1 MQEQKAA
8 EAPREQA
15 ANDDA
20 TPAEG
25 VRVTD
30 RRRVRFDAAGED
42 ITIDDSRE
50 LSLKPAYV
58 EELEARARAA
68 EQQVLDVQARFD
80 QVRGELRRE
89 TDEIRQRLQR
99 TAEERA
105 TREKA
110 AFVAALLPTLD
121 NLQRAVEAAEQGGTL
136 DALTG
141 GLRGTINGFE
151 NALATSGAEPVAGVV
166 GAPFDPEVHEA
177 VDTVE
182 VAPERDNTVTAEY
195 GRGYRLGG
203 QLLRPARVQV
213 GRSRGASQT
222 AAK

>member
-8 EAPREQA
+8 ELPREQT
-15 ANDDA
+15 DD
-20 TPAEG
+20 TTIPTEG

-42 ITIDDSRE
+42 ITVDDSSE
-50 LSLKPAYV
+50 PNLKPAYV
-58 EELEARARAA
+58 EELETRARAA

-105 TREKA
+105 AREKA
-110 AFVAALLPTLD
+110 AFVAVLLPTLD

-136 DALTG
+136 DALTDG
-141 GLRGTINGFE
+141 VRGTINGFE
-151 NALATSGAEPVAGVV
+151 NALAASGVEPVAGVV
-166 GAPFDPEVHEA
+166 GALFDPEVHEA

-182 VAPERDNTVTAEY
+182 VEPERDNTVTAEY

-222 AAK
+222 AAE

>member
-8 EAPREQA
+8 EVPREQT
-15 ANDDA
+15 DD
-20 TPAEG
+20 TTISTEG

-42 ITIDDSRE
+42 ITVDDSSE
-50 LSLKPAYV
+50 PNLKPAYV
-58 EELEARARAA
+58 EELETRARAA

-80 QVRGELRRE
+80 QVRSELRRE

-136 DALTG
+136 DALTDG
-141 GLRGTINGFE
+141 VRGTINGFE
-151 NALATSGAEPVAGVV
+151 NALAASGAEPVAGVV

-182 VAPERDNTVTAEY
+182 VEPERDNTVTAEY